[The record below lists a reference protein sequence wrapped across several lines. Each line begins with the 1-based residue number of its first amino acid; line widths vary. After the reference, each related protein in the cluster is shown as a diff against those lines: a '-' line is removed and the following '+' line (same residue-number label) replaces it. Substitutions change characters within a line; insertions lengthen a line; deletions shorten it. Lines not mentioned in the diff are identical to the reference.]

1 MNYHNQLQ
9 EHEERRAAFLQQA
22 ENHRLV
28 QVARRHETKPR
39 FLALRQAV
47 SRLSILRLA
56 RAYDVRLGAIN
67 DFRKTEEFP
76 KVVDFS

>member
-1 MNYHNQLQ
+1 MNYHQQLQ
-9 EHEERRAAFLQQA
+9 EHEERRNAFLQQA
-22 ENHRLV
+22 ENYRLV
-28 QVARRHETKPR
+28 QASRRAEGKRR
-39 FLALRQAV
+39 FLALRQVV

-56 RAYDVRLGAIN
+56 RAYDMRLGAIN